1 MIDFSN
7 ITSYKK
13 VPNQED
19 GACFACSPTNEKGL
33 KMKFYTDDES
43 VFSSLRVPAH
53 LCGWS
58 NVVHG
63 GVTTT
68 ILDETI
74 AWTVIYLRQSYMLTK
89 ALNVEFLQPLFV
101 GQEIHAIGT
110 IIEMKNEREVV
121 VEASV
126 FNHENVLAAKAVGSI
141 ILFSPE
147 QIRKRQIFPE
157 NFLKDFEKN
166 VFGKSL
172 FPSNL

>member
-1 MIDFSN
+1 MIDFTN
-7 ITSYKK
+7 LTSYKK
-13 VPNQED
+13 VPNQAD
-19 GACFACSPTNEKGL
+19 GACFACSPVNDKGL
-33 KMKFYTDDES
+33 QMKFYTDEKS

-74 AWTVIYLRQSYMLTK
+74 AWTVIYLCQSYMLTK

-101 GQEIHAIGT
+101 GKEIHSIGQ
-110 IIEMKNEREVV
+110 IIEMKNDREVV

-126 FNHENVLAAKAVGSI
+126 FNHENILAAKAVGSI
-141 ILFSPE
+141 ILFNPE
-147 QIRKRQIFPE
+147 QIRKRKMFPE
-157 NFLKDFEKN
+157 EFLVDFEGK
-166 VFGKSL
+166 VFGK
-172 FPSNL
+172 